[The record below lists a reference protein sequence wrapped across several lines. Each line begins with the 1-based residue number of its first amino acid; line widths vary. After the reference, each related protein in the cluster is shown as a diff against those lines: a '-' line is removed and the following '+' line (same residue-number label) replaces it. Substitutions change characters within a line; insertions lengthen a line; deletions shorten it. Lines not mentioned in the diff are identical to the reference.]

1 MEFDMAE
8 YVTELSHY
16 ELLEI
21 YYLATSAL
29 VSNVTIFMTI
39 LFAYGTVAYFASAKL
54 TRFQAITISSLYSVF
69 TLYIASAAYSSS
81 VGLSSIGFAISGVDS
96 SRDAFILI
104 TMLLVAWIFSI
115 IFFIQARRM
124 RDA

>member
-1 MEFDMAE
+1 
-8 YVTELSHY
+8 
-16 ELLEI
+16 
-21 YYLATSAL
+21 
-29 VSNVTIFMTI
+29 
-39 LFAYGTVAYFASAKL
+39 
-54 TRFQAITISSLYSVF
+54 
-69 TLYIASAAYSSS
+69 
-81 VGLSSIGFAISGVDS
+81 VDS